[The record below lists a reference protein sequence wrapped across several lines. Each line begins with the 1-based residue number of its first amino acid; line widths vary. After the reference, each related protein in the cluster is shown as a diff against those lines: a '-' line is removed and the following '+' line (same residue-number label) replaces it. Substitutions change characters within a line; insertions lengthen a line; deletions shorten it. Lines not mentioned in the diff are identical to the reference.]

1 MCPYNQKS
9 KNLNYKLNGYHI
21 FNKYIST
28 RRASR
33 IIAPILSLYI
43 HLNSTYV
50 SIHIAS
56 YVSEIRHTSHARVI
70 ELKAIFLEES
80 ITY

>member
-1 MCPYNQKS
+1 METY
-9 KNLNYKLNGYHI
+9 LDLY
-21 FNKYIST
+21 ST
-28 RRASR
+28 RRAPR
-33 IIAPILSLYI
+33 IIAPILSFYI
-43 HLNSTYV
+43 QLDSTYV

-80 ITY
+80 MTY